1 MLVGVRPQ
9 DARDV
14 RPRLR
19 TVGQREEREQALR
32 DEREVDDPSLVGD
45 LEPLQQIDAP
55 ARGRPFEDDDIISNV
70 NTHSGS
76 PRAAR

>member
-14 RPRLR
+14 RSRLR
-19 TVGQREEREQALR
+19 TVGQRQEREQALR
-32 DEREVDDPSLVGD
+32 DEREVDDPSLIGY

-55 ARGRPFEDDDIISNV
+55 ARGRPFEDDEIISNV
-70 NTHSGS
+70 NIHRGS